1 MFSHSRIFPI
11 TLNILV
17 SLFLLLGS
25 ALIVRPVYAVGI
37 TVNTTVDENNSGANC
52 SLREAITAANTDAA
66 YGGCTAGSGADT
78 ITFAANYTITLGS
91 QLPAVTDTMI
101 ITGNGAANT
110 IIQASADSNTATYRV
125 FEVGLTGDL
134 TLDGL
139 TVRHGR
145 CTTSACTTIFNTS
158 GGGIINSGIL
168 TVKNSII
175 SDNSASD
182 NGGGIFND
190 GTLTVTDS
198 TILNNSADNGG
209 GILNNSNS
217 DMTVSNSTFLDNS
230 GFGGG
235 AVYNYGGTL
244 TMTNSTLNHNSAT
257 DGGGIYNSG
266 TLNMTNIFFFDSTA
280 TNGGGIYN
288 ETTAVIANSTFQEN
302 TASAN
307 GSGIHNTGDLTLTNS
322 TFSENFAASGG
333 GIYNGGALA
342 VNNSILAN
350 TADSVS
356 DCTHAAGSLSGA
368 NNIIETTS
376 TCSSV
381 ATITSDPNLGT
392 PMNVNQGPPFF
403 PLNPGSPAIDA
414 GNDTICAA
422 APVNNESQNGVTRPQ
437 GSQCDIGSYE
447 YQVYDTG
454 SADVDVVM
462 AGLPKGTYPV
472 AENGQIQ
479 QSYSNLAAGPVKVT
493 GNDNTIVM
501 SERVLF
507 SYAGKLESYY
517 EMMALPVGQLNTE
530 YWYPYNTNSGVNTQL
545 RVANAGNATAN
556 FEVWIAGTQ
565 VTGSP
570 FSVAANAVWAQNFYT
585 ITGGPVQVKG
595 TNGVPITST
604 QRFIF
609 TENGVIPTSFAETMG
624 LPSAQLDTEYWF
636 PIYNNQSTNSEL
648 RIANVGGSTATVD
661 IYMGGV
667 KRGETLSIPA
677 NSTQLVSFPGL
688 AAGPVRIVSTGASP
702 MPIVVT
708 ERVLFSYTN
717 RLESYYE
724 MMALP
729 AAQLS
734 TEYWYPY
741 NTNSGVNTQL
751 RVANAGNATANFEVW
766 IAGTQVP
773 GSPFSVAANAVWA
786 QNFYT
791 ITGGPVQVKGT
802 NDVPIVSTQRFIFTE
817 NGVIPASFAETMG
830 LPLEQLSDEY
840 WFPIYNNQSTNSELR
855 IANP

>member
-1 MFSHSRIFPI
+1 MRIKSLKNLMI
-11 TLNILV
+11 VIL
-17 SLFLLLGS
+17 
-25 ALIVRPVYAVGI
+25 
-37 TVNTTVDENNSGANC
+37 
-52 SLREAITAANTDAA
+52 
-66 YGGCTAGSGADT
+66 
-78 ITFAANYTITLGS
+78 
-91 QLPAVTDTMI
+91 
-101 ITGNGAANT
+101 
-110 IIQASADSNTATYRV
+110 
-125 FEVGLTGDL
+125 
-134 TLDGL
+134 L
-139 TVRHGR
+139 TVG
-145 CTTSACTTIFNTS
+145 S
-158 GGGIINSGIL
+158 
-168 TVKNSII
+168 
-175 SDNSASD
+175 
-182 NGGGIFND
+182 
-190 GTLTVTDS
+190 
-198 TILNNSADNGG
+198 
-209 GILNNSNS
+209 
-217 DMTVSNSTFLDNS
+217 VS
-230 GFGGG
+230 
-235 AVYNYGGTL
+235 
-244 TMTNSTLNHNSAT
+244 
-257 DGGGIYNSG
+257 
-266 TLNMTNIFFFDSTA
+266 STA
-280 TNGGGIYN
+280 
-288 ETTAVIANSTFQEN
+288 
-302 TASAN
+302 
-307 GSGIHNTGDLTLTNS
+307 
-322 TFSENFAASGG
+322 
-333 GIYNGGALA
+333 
-342 VNNSILAN
+342 
-350 TADSVS
+350 
-356 DCTHAAGSLSGA
+356 
-368 NNIIETTS
+368 
-376 TCSSV
+376 
-381 ATITSDPNLGT
+381 ATITPTLNFDVTGGADLLITNVTLIPAVPVLNEAFDVEITVRNQGDTVTGGIVYRHVYVDVNPSTVLREDGCPLVETDYFDQNFNDQLDPGQSNTQSVNFPDGLGPGIHKIWVYTDATCINDEVNETNNAYGPITINLG
-392 PMNVNQGPPFF
+392 G
-403 PLNPGSPAIDA
+403 
-414 GNDTICAA
+414 
-422 APVNNESQNGVTRPQ
+422 
-437 GSQCDIGSYE
+437 
-447 YQVYDTG
+447 YDTG
-454 SADVDVVM
+454 SADVDINM

-472 AENGQIQ
+472 AENAQIQ
-479 QSYSNLAAGPVKVT
+479 QSYSNLAAGPVMVT
-493 GNDNTIVM
+493 GNENTLVM

-517 EMMALPVGQLNTE
+517 EMMALPVGQLGTE

-545 RVANAGNATAN
+545 RVANAGNSTAN
-556 FEVWIAGTQ
+556 FQVWIAGTQ
-565 VTGSP
+565 VPGSP

-595 TNGVPITST
+595 INGVPITST

-609 TENGVIPTSFAETMG
+609 TENGIIPTSFAETMG
-624 LPSAQLDTEYWF
+624 MPSAQLDTEYWF

-648 RIANVGGSTATVD
+648 RIANVGVSTATVD

-708 ERVLFSYTN
+708 ERVLFSYTG

-830 LPLEQLSDEY
+830 LSLEQLSDEY